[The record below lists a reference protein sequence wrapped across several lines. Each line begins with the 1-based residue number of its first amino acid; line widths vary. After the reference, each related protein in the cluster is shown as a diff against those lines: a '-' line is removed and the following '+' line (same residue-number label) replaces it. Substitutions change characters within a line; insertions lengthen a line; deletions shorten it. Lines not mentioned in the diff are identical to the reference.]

1 MKIEESRNEKVII
14 DRKRLEQLEEF
25 ENNIEKILIKKS
37 NVYSWTRQIENV
49 EYLGKDEVVL
59 ILENKL
65 NEANKSIIE
74 LNERIKN
81 INYRKELIKSE
92 FEKTTLKERISF
104 LNENTLKDWFIDKL
118 EKYVYSLL

>member
-25 ENNIEKILIKKS
+25 EKNIEKILIKKS
-37 NVYSWTRQIENV
+37 SIQSWTLQIESV

-59 ILENKL
+59 MLENKL

-74 LNERIKN
+74 LNNRIKN
-81 INYRKELIKSE
+81 VNYRKELIRSE

-104 LNENTLKDWFIDKL
+104 LNKNTLKDWFIDKL

>member
-37 NVYSWTRQIENV
+37 SIQNWTLHIENV

-59 ILENKL
+59 MLINKL

-81 INYRKELIKSE
+81 VNYRKELIRSE

-104 LNENTLKDWFIDKL
+104 LNKNTLKDWFIDKL

>member
-1 MKIEESRNEKVII
+1 MKTEESRNEKVII

-25 ENNIEKILIKKS
+25 ENNIEKILIKS
-37 NVYSWTRQIENV
+37 SSVYSWTRQIENV

-59 ILENKL
+59 MLENKL

-81 INYRKELIKSE
+81 INYRKELIRSE

-104 LNENTLKDWFIDKL
+104 LNKNTLKDWFIDKL

>member
-1 MKIEESRNEKVII
+1 MKTEESRNEKVII

-37 NVYSWTRQIENV
+37 SIQNWTLHIENV

-59 ILENKL
+59 MLENKL

-81 INYRKELIKSE
+81 INYRKELIRSE

-104 LNENTLKDWFIDKL
+104 LNKNTLKDWFIDKL